1 MAPRIPSIPKTVDL
15 TGQSVLVTG
24 SNTGI
29 GFENARQFLRLKA
42 SPVYLAVRSSTRGE
56 AAKKLLLEDTIV
68 KSENPGAVVEICE
81 VDLASF
87 DSIAKFAAKFNG
99 VKQLNIAVLN
109 AGVSFFKY
117 IPTSDGY
124 ETVLQV
130 NYLSNALLATHLLP
144 LLKAGAVASGKPS
157 HLAFVS
163 SNMQH
168 MTSFKKTSIKPEENI
183 IDWFNNKANFGLDR
197 YNVSKL
203 LLTGFT
209 NEFASKVGSDQVIIN
224 SMCPGLVATNFDTN
238 SPFILKYFMKG
249 VRSLMARTPEEGA
262 RALTLAATTG
272 PEGSGKYYSD
282 GKETPPAAFLL
293 TEEGKAFQKKLWD
306 QTLERI
312 QTLDPSSPPPV

>member
-1 MAPRIPSIPKTVDL
+1 MAPRIPSIPSSTDL
-15 TGQSVLVTG
+15 RGQSALVTG

-29 GFENARQFLRLKA
+29 GFENARQFLQLKA
-42 SPVYLAVRSSTRGE
+42 SPVYLAVRNLEKGE
-56 AAKKLLLEDTIV
+56 EAKKLLLDDPEV
-68 KSENPGAVVEICE
+68 KSKNPGAVVEIYQ
-81 VDLASF
+81 VDMASF
-87 DSIAKFAAKFNG
+87 ESVAAFAKKFSE
-99 VKQLNIAVLN
+99 VKKLNIAVLN

-117 IPTSDGY
+117 IPTKDGY

-144 LLKAGAVASGKPS
+144 LLKAGAADSGKPS

-168 MTSFKKTSIKPEENI
+168 MTSLKKNTIKPNENI
-183 IDWFNNKANFGLDR
+183 IDWFNNKANFGMDR

-209 NEFASKVGSDQVIIN
+209 NELASKIDSSQVVVN

-238 SPFILKYFMKG
+238 SPWYLKYLMKG
-249 VRSLMARTPEEGA
+249 VRSLMARTPSEGA
-262 RALTLAATTG
+262 RALTLAAITG
-272 PEGSGKYYSD
+272 TEGNGKYYSD
-282 GKETPPAAFLL
+282 GKETPSAALLL
-293 TEEGKAFQKKLWD
+293 TEDGKAFQKKLWD

-312 QTLDPSSPPPV
+312 QQLDPTSPPPI

>member
-1 MAPRIPSIPKTVDL
+1 MAPRIPSIPSSTDL
-15 TGQSVLVTG
+15 SGQSALVTG

-29 GFENARQFLRLKA
+29 GFENARQFLQLKA
-42 SPVYLAVRSSTRGE
+42 SPVYLAVRSVERGQE
-56 AAKKLLLEDTIV
+56 AKKLLLDDPEV
-68 KSENPGAVVEICE
+68 KKKNPGAVVEIYQ
-81 VDLASF
+81 VDMASF
-87 DSIAKFAAKFNG
+87 DSVAAFAQKFSE
-99 VKQLNIAVLN
+99 VKKLNIAVLN

-144 LLKAGAVASGKPS
+144 LLKAGAAASGKPS

-168 MTSFKKTSIKPEENI
+168 MTSLKKNTIKPNENI
-183 IDWFNNKANFGLDR
+183 IDWFNNRANFGMDR

-209 NEFASKVGSDQVIIN
+209 NELASKIDSSQVVIN

-238 SPFILKYFMKG
+238 SPWYLKYLMKG
-249 VRSLMARTPEEGA
+249 VRSLMARTPSEGA
-262 RALTLAATTG
+262 RALTLAAITG
-272 PEGSGKYYSD
+272 TEGNGKYYSD
-282 GKETPPAAFLL
+282 GKETPSAALLL
-293 TEEGKAFQKKLWD
+293 TEDGKAFQKKLWD

-312 QTLDPSSPPPV
+312 QQLDPTSPPPI

>member
-1 MAPRIPSIPKTVDL
+1 MAPRIPNIPSTVDL

-29 GFENARQFLRLKA
+29 GFENARQFLELKA
-42 SPVYLAVRSSTRGE
+42 SPVYLGVRNLEKGDEAMTALRNDPKIKKVNPNAVI
-56 AAKKLLLEDTIV
+56 KLYQ
-68 KSENPGAVVEICE
+68 
-81 VDLASF
+81 VDMASF
-87 DSIAKFAAKFNG
+87 DSVAAFAKKFSE
-99 VKQLNIAVLN
+99 VEKLNIAVLN

-117 IPTSDGY
+117 IPTGDGY

-130 NYLSNALLATHLLP
+130 NYVSNALLATHLLP

-168 MTSFKKTSIKPEENI
+168 LTSFKKNSIKPDENI
-183 IDWFNNKANFGLDR
+183 IDWFNNKANFGMDR

-203 LLTGFT
+203 LLTSFT
-209 NEFASKVGSDQVIIN
+209 NELASKVDPNQVIVN

-249 VRSLMARTPEEGA
+249 VRSLMARTPYEGA

-272 PEGSGKYYSD
+272 PEGNGKYYSD
-282 GKETPPAAFLL
+282 GKETPPAAFLA
-293 TEEGKAFQKKLWD
+293 TDEGKQFQKKLWN
-306 QTLERI
+306 QTLERL
-312 QTLDPSSPPPV
+312 QQLDPTSPSI